1 MEGTA
6 AATASVALTGGA
18 GTVGRALR
26 RVLAP
31 RLSTVRI
38 IDLAEPADLAANESW
53 HRTDV
58 ADLGGLVEAF
68 RGVDAVIHLA
78 GYPNDRAMADM
89 LRVNVLGSSNVYEAA
104 RQAGVGR
111 VVLGSSNHAVG
122 FYPRDQVIGPDVPM
136 RPDGL
141 YGLTK
146 CWGELVA
153 GLYYDKAGIRSLVI
167 RIGNALPQP
176 TNPRSLKI
184 WISPRDL
191 AQLVMIG
198 LTHPDI
204 DCTTVYGVSAGG
216 GEWWDN
222 SAATVLGYRPLDR
235 IADFA
240 PPEAF
245 VEQPTPLPEIANF
258 FQGGAFC
265 AQDHDGRRRSR
276 RR

>member
-1 MEGTA
+1 MQGTA
-6 AATASVALTGGA
+6 AAMASVALTGGA

-31 RLSTVRI
+31 QFSAVRVV
-38 IDLAEPADLAANESW
+38 DLAEPAGLAANESW

-58 ADLGGLVEAF
+58 ADLGALVEAF
-68 RGVDAVIHLA
+68 RGADAVIHLA
-78 GYPNDRAMADM
+78 GYPNDRGMADM

-104 RQAGVGR
+104 RQAGIGR

-222 SAATVLGYRPLDR
+222 SAATALGYRPLDR
-235 IADFA
+235 ITDFA

-245 VEQPTPLPEIANF
+245 VEQPAPLPEIANF

-265 AQDHDGRRRSR
+265 AQGHDGRRRSR